1 MPNPRTALRRKASN
15 FIPSR
20 MSLGLLLLLL
30 AATLALTGCQAAP
43 PSTPTPTKTPT
54 PLAAVATQTPA
65 ASQTQPSPTPIP
77 PTATAVP
84 VEAPSATPLPATAA
98 PSSDAASP
106 TTAPTAMPPTPT
118 TAPKPAPQ
126 STSMRSPDYGA
137 QAFLWWR
144 PEVADR
150 DLQLMQDAGFNWVKQ
165 WFSWQDIEGA
175 GRGKYDWSRT
185 DRIVD
190 QVEKHGLKLLV
201 RASPAADQANW
212 AGNPPENADAY
223 AEFLNAMA
231 TRYKGRIQAYQIW
244 NEPNLAREWGNKPPD
259 PAGYAAML
267 AKAYKAIKSADPNAI
282 VITAGMAPTT
292 ADQAEAMYDTKFYD
306 LMYQAMGG
314 NSTGYFDMLGVHG
327 AGYAVS
333 PETDPGSI
341 ASDPKLYNNDPSPA
355 DRLRVYSFRH
365 VEDIRKIMEKY
376 GDTAKKIAVLEFGWT
391 YDPRPD
397 SPYYWH
403 GGGAGIDPLTQA
415 NYLVDAYKWAEKNW
429 PWVGLMSLIYMPDSE
444 WQPTTEQYYWSI
456 MDPSPPGQT
465 FWRQAFMELCLH
477 MNEVQGRPR
486 CKYAP

>member
-1 MPNPRTALRRKASN
+1 MSKPRTVSRPSASIAVP
-15 FIPSR
+15 FLLFLLASI
-20 MSLGLLLLLL
+20 LLLS
-30 AATLALTGCQAAP
+30 GCQSAP
-43 PSTPTPTKTPT
+43 PATPTPTKTPT
-54 PLAAVATQTPA
+54 VLAAPTQAPA
-65 ASQTQPSPTPIP
+65 ATPVPPTPTAVP
-77 PTATAVP
+77 QEATAAPAEAPTATPA
-84 VEAPSATPLPATAA
+84 PATAA
-98 PSSDAASP
+98 PAQAAASP
-106 TTAPTAMPPTPT
+106 TPVPATAAPATPT

-126 STSMRSPDYGA
+126 SSAMRSPDFGA

-150 DLQLMQDAGFNWVKQ
+150 DLQLMKDAGFNWVKQ
-165 WFSWQDIEGA
+165 WFAWQDIEGG

-190 QVEKHGLKLLV
+190 QVEQHGLKLLV
-201 RASPAADQANW
+201 RVSPAADQANW

-259 PAGYAAML
+259 PAGYATL
-267 AKAYKAIKSADPNAI
+267 LGKAYKAIKAADPNAI

-314 NSTGYFDMLGVHG
+314 NSSGYFDMLGVHG

-333 PETDPGSI
+333 PETDPGAI
-341 ASDPKLYNNDPSPA
+341 ASDPKLYNGDPSPA

-391 YDPRPD
+391 WDPRPD

-403 GGGAGIDPLTQA
+403 GGGAGIDDLTQA
-415 NYLVDAYKWAEKNW
+415 QYLVNAYKWAAKNW

-444 WQPTTEQYYWSI
+444 WKPTTEQYYWSI

-465 FWRQAFMELCLH
+465 LWRRAFIDLCLY

-486 CKYAP
+486 CKYAPS